1 MKSTKFW
8 TILIGALLL
17 VCVVAS
23 AGIYMMRGTGKIAN
37 IYQDGELI
45 RSIHLETVTNPFS
58 FSVSAPN
65 GGSNLIQVM
74 PGKICI
80 AEADCPDQVCVETG
94 WIEDGVLP
102 IACLPHKLV
111 IEISDGG
118 QAIDSAVQ

>member
-80 AEADCPDQVCVETG
+80 VEADCPDQVCVETG

-102 IACLPHKLV
+102 IVCLPHKLV